1 MPEDASRAATTRV
14 NDFIQGQGP
23 AFLAHLLRRLADELV
38 QAATEWYPTVG
49 VSAPPRTLSTLIAL
63 DEQGPLGVTEL
74 AGLLRQSHPLVIVW
88 IRELTGLSLV
98 EQTSDPLDGRRTLVR
113 LTAAGRRDVAKVRAA
128 LEPMARASRE
138 LLALAGPGAWDALWA
153 MERGCRERPFL
164 DRLRAAVSKRD
175 ARAPRAPAKRAKAK
189 RATAAARRSPSG
201 GARAR

>member
-1 MPEDASRAATTRV
+1 MPEDPSEATATRM
-14 NDFIQGQGP
+14 NDFIHGQGP

-38 QAATEWYPTVG
+38 QAAADWYPTVG
-49 VSAPPRTLSTLIAL
+49 VSAPPRTLSTLVAL

-88 IRELTGLSLV
+88 IRELAGLSLV
-98 EQTSDPLDGRRTLVR
+98 EQTSDPVDRRRTVVR
-113 LTAAGRRDVAKVRAA
+113 LTAAGRREVAKVRAA
-128 LEPMARASRE
+128 LAPMARASRE

-164 DRLRAAVSKRD
+164 DRLRAAASKRE
-175 ARAPRAPAKRAKAK
+175 ARAPRAPAKRANAK